1 MTPLVYTK
9 TNKGELIMP
18 IYNLHNFKFEE
29 IQKDK
34 EFSCMKYLDHDTIK
48 TIVENVPEYFSVF
61 VSEELQRSAE
71 DLIKN
76 GYRTSHFIVF
86 SCDQRD
92 KLSAYGTHI
101 VISRRYET
109 QVEIYIKDTNILVLK
124 ITVIDNKIS
133 YSDIVGFKIPTI
145 EKILA
150 QYQDREVVACT
161 SRENIMEFFYNFACF
176 TNKN

>member
-1 MTPLVYTK
+1 
-9 TNKGELIMP
+9 MP

-34 EFSCMKYLDHDTIK
+34 EFSCMKYLGYNTIK
-48 TIVENVPEYFSVF
+48 TIVENVPEYFSAF
-61 VSEELQRSAE
+61 ISEELGRSAE
-71 DLIKN
+71 DLITN
-76 GYRTSHFIVF
+76 GYRTNHFIVF
-86 SCDQRD
+86 ECGEHDRLLTD
-92 KLSAYGTHI
+92 GTHI
-101 VISRRYET
+101 VISRKYET
-109 QVEIYIKDTNILVLK
+109 QVEIYIKDKNVLVLK
-124 ITVIDNKIS
+124 ILVTDNKIS

-161 SRENIMEFFYNFACF
+161 SRENIMEFFYNFARF